1 MDANA
6 LIAEAERAAKEA
18 REEESRRAAEEKKER
33 DREKEERHK
42 RKKEEKIEKERAQ
55 KEKKVMGLFSNVAVS
70 TMSKYRSQFEAEA
83 FKKRAKEVGSSFVLT
98 GGGFADPLLL
108 L

>member
-18 REEESRRAAEEKKER
+18 REEESRRVAEEKKER
-33 DREKEERHK
+33 DREKEERHR

-55 KEKKVMGLFSNVAVS
+55 KEKKVMGLFSGVVVS

-83 FKKRAKEVGSSFVLT
+83 FKKRAKEVSILI
-98 GGGFADPLLL
+98 LLSDGEGNR
-108 L
+108 